1 MATEK
6 KVNSKTSKAST
17 TKKPSVNFDRTKF
30 YTIEEAVNLAKQ
42 TSNAKFLSSIDI
54 AIKLNLDTSKSDQQL
69 RGTVSLPY
77 FFGKEKRILVLDK
90 GLTEKDAKSLGVHRA
105 GDSELIAEISKG

>member
-1 MATEK
+1 MANEK
-6 KVNSKTSKAST
+6 KINKTS
-17 TKKPSVNFDRTKF
+17 TKNPSINFDRAKF
-30 YTIEEAVNLAKQ
+30 YSIEEAVNLAKQ
-42 TSNAKFLSSIDI
+42 TSKTKFIGSIDI
-54 AIKLNLDTSKSDQQL
+54 AVKLNLDTSKSDQQL

-90 GLTEKDAKSLGVHRA
+90 GLTQKDAKSLGVQHA